1 MQYIESIFDF
11 KTLTL
16 NTSDPEFLTNEL
28 RSLVKAD
35 YENNIKSLYLNDL
48 LESLKFKRISELN
61 LNYAVNNLELNFKLE
76 YTATAPIDI
85 IFNNSNSDVYD
96 KIFKKLLKYNIY
108 EQICVR
114 IYQILKNMRMLNLNK
129 TKIYSNFNEDNSNSI
144 EDEDLIKENNNSIFT
159 ERLIKLFNNSFKI
172 FKGILSYIYQQIIE
186 KTWNEM
192 EQKIETSIEVFQVI
206 KYHNEAI
213 KYIKTFF
220 DKCPL
225 ILYFE
230 NLCNDLSQLYL
241 QIVFSDY
248 YDKQQEKNEYLKEI
262 LNKIKEDNKA
272 IINFRNS
279 LGEIN
284 PFFSLSFYL

>member
-1 MQYIESIFDF
+1 
-11 KTLTL
+11 
-16 NTSDPEFLTNEL
+16 
-28 RSLVKAD
+28 
-35 YENNIKSLYLNDL
+35 
-48 LESLKFKRISELN
+48 
-61 LNYAVNNLELNFKLE
+61 
-76 YTATAPIDI
+76 
-85 IFNNSNSDVYD
+85 
-96 KIFKKLLKYNIY
+96 
-108 EQICVR
+108 
-114 IYQILKNMRMLNLNK
+114 
-129 TKIYSNFNEDNSNSI
+129 
-144 EDEDLIKENNNSIFT
+144 
-159 ERLIKLFNNSFKI
+159 
-172 FKGILSYIYQQIIE
+172 
-186 KTWNEM
+186 M
-192 EQKIETSIEVFQVI
+192 EQKIESSIEVFQVI

-262 LNKIKEDNKA
+262 LNKIKQDNKT
-272 IINFRNS
+272 IIDFRNS

>member
-1 MQYIESIFDF
+1 MHIR
-11 KTLTL
+11 KM
-16 NTSDPEFLTNEL
+16 
-28 RSLVKAD
+28 V
-35 YENNIKSLYLNDL
+35 
-48 LESLKFKRISELN
+48 
-61 LNYAVNNLELNFKLE
+61 
-76 YTATAPIDI
+76 
-85 IFNNSNSDVYD
+85 
-96 KIFKKLLKYNIY
+96 
-108 EQICVR
+108 
-114 IYQILKNMRMLNLNK
+114 NLNK

-230 NLCNDLSQLYL
+230 NLELYCL
-241 QIVFSDY
+241 VYAKTPNHSSD
-248 YDKQQEKNEYLKEI
+248 DKNNKN
-262 LNKIKEDNKA
+262 
-272 IINFRNS
+272 II
-279 LGEIN
+279 
-284 PFFSLSFYL
+284 